1 MPKAKPLARLK
12 AAPRLAVL
20 VSGPTVALVRRELG
34 RHLKPNLYMH
44 KNQWRT
50 LHRDG
55 YPLVILGRALR
66 QGQDPEALY
75 GAHAGAAVLVLPCLD
90 EGIHE
95 GSAGS
100 GFAATRDW
108 CKAKGFD
115 PVAWVPLTKGEPESA
130 VIERLMELLKFIN
143 LNCPWPSDE
152 IEDLDDYLARAAAPL
167 W

>member
-1 MPKAKPLARLK
+1 MPKAQPLARPT

-20 VSGPTVALVRRELG
+20 VSGPTEALVRRELG

-75 GAHAGAAVLVLPCLD
+75 GAHVGASVLVLPCLD
-90 EGIHE
+90 E
-95 GSAGS
+95 SLAGS

-108 CKAKGFD
+108 CKARGFN
-115 PVAWVPLTKGEPESA
+115 PVAWVPLTQGEPESA
-130 VIERLMELLKFIN
+130 VIERLMELLNFIN

-152 IEDLDDYLARAAAPL
+152 IEDLDDYLAKSNKPL